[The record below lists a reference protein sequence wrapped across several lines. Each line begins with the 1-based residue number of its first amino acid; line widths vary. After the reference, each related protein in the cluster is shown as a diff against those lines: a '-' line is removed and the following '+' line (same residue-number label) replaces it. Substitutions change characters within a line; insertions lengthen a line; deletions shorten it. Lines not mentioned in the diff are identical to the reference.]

1 MSSTAPS
8 ACGWR
13 APAAWTKSSG
23 SSGSAR
29 GTWAG
34 RRRSSWTTFAS
45 YPAGGRRHVLSRVI
59 RLCLC
64 FGVEPVSI
72 PAGEPQFNGGVQNF
86 NGWFQPRL
94 FQRRFTRPG
103 DLRRELARLQEAVD
117 TQHVHPRLG
126 GLTPAQHRLK
136 SRLSKLPAS
145 FVVPT
150 DRQPIAAGRVT
161 LYPASEPGR
170 DGHRAQ
176 PVVPSGEEASG
187 PLPAPGDR
195 HRTGTADGV
204 PQWASAEALALQV
217 AEPLTD
223 T

>member
-1 MSSTAPS
+1 
-8 ACGWR
+8 
-13 APAAWTKSSG
+13 
-23 SSGSAR
+23 
-29 GTWAG
+29 
-34 RRRSSWTTFAS
+34 
-45 YPAGGRRHVLSRVI
+45 VI

-176 PVVPSGEEASG
+176 PVVPSSEWGRGIGAS
-187 PLPAPGDR
+187 
-195 HRTGTADGV
+195 TCS
-204 PQWASAEALALQV
+204 W
-217 AEPLTD
+217 
-223 T
+223 

>member
-1 MSSTAPS
+1 
-8 ACGWR
+8 
-13 APAAWTKSSG
+13 
-23 SSGSAR
+23 
-29 GTWAG
+29 
-34 RRRSSWTTFAS
+34 
-45 YPAGGRRHVLSRVI
+45 VI

-126 GLTPAQHRLK
+126 GLTPTQHRLK

-176 PVVPSGEEASG
+176 PVVPSGEGASG